1 MLDVGCRGG
10 VVEGGGRLV
19 GRSKMH
25 SIRIDLITDLFWVKI
40 ETEK

>member
-1 MLDVGCRGG
+1 MLGVGGG
-10 VVEGGGRLV
+10 WLRVGGRLV